1 MPHGPSIG
9 GRVESERSIPRTLT
23 FLLTLAVLLYLIEKI
38 GQALLSLS
46 TVWLMLAVAWL
57 LAFTLRPLV
66 KWIGRQSAPAP
77 VLEWVRKRA
86 GDKWARRLEYP
97 SRGFSI
103 FVVYLGL
110 VTVIAIIVLAFVPL
124 VVEQIRQLV
133 DTIQQQ
139 ANKLPAG
146 IQRVTEFMTSA
157 REFLIT
163 QLHINPDSI
172 PLPTTQDLVTQFA
185 GIGTSLI
192 QFGLGLLAGIAAVL
206 GQFLLVVFLSV
217 LVMIDGGRLVEQVTR
232 VIPKRYENEMQ
243 HALDTIDRAFG
254 GFLRGTLLQGVIY
267 GIGVIVLMTMFGL
280 GSAVA
285 TGTITGVLMLIPILG
300 GPIGLI
306 VPLLVGLLQSSPN
319 TLWLIGALIIFQI
332 ILFNFIAPRLLSHA
346 LRMPSL
352 LVIVSL
358 LIGVQL
364 IGVWGFVFAVPIAA
378 VIYSIGLVILEQ
390 AKRAQDRHDEINAQ
404 EKALE

>member
-1 MPHGPSIG
+1 M
-9 GRVESERSIPRTLT
+9 ESERSIPRTLT

-66 KWIGRQSAPAP
+66 KWLSHQSAPAP
-77 VLEWVRKRA
+77 VLDWIRKRA
-86 GDKWARRLEYP
+86 GDNWARWLEHP

-103 FVVYLGL
+103 FIVYLGL
-110 VTVIAIIVLAFVPL
+110 VTAIAIIVLALVPL

-139 ANKLPAG
+139 ANQLPAG
-146 IQRVTEFMTSA
+146 IQRVTEFMISA

-185 GIGTSLI
+185 SIGTSLI
-192 QFGLGLLAGIAAVL
+192 QFGLGLIGGIAAVL

-217 LVMIDGGRLVEQVTR
+217 LVMIDGGRLVEQVAR
-232 VIPKRYENEMQ
+232 VIPKRYEREMQ

-267 GIGVIVLMTMFGL
+267 GFVVIVLMTMFGL

-285 TGTITGVLMLIPILG
+285 TGTITGTLMLIPILG

-319 TLWLIGALIIFQI
+319 TLWLIGALIIFQV
-332 ILFNFIAPRLLSHA
+332 ILFNFITPRLLSHA

-390 AKRAQDRHDEINAQ
+390 AKHTQDRQDEINAQ

>member
-1 MPHGPSIG
+1 M
-9 GRVESERSIPRTLT
+9 ESERSIPSTLT

-66 KWIGRQSAPAP
+66 KWLSHQSAPAP
-77 VLEWVRKRA
+77 VLDWIRKRA
-86 GDKWARRLEYP
+86 GDKWARRLEHP

-103 FVVYLGL
+103 FIVYLGL
-110 VTVIAIIVLAFVPL
+110 ITAIAIIVLALVPL

-146 IQRVTEFMTSA
+146 IQRFTEFMTSA

-172 PLPTTQDLVTQFA
+172 PLPTSQDLVTQFA

-217 LVMIDGGRLVEQVTR
+217 LVMIDGERLVEQVAR
-232 VIPKRYENEMQ
+232 VIPKRYEREMQ

-285 TGTITGVLMLIPILG
+285 VGTITGVLMVIPILG

-319 TLWLIGALIIFQI
+319 TLWLIGALIVFQV
-332 ILFNFIAPRLLSHA
+332 ILFNFITPRLLSHA

-358 LIGVQL
+358 LIGAQL
-364 IGVWGFVFAVPIAA
+364 IGIWGFVFAVPIAA

-390 AKRAQDRHDEINAQ
+390 AKRAQDRSDEINAQ

>member
-1 MPHGPSIG
+1 M
-9 GRVESERSIPRTLT
+9 ESERSIPRTLT

-66 KWIGRQSAPAP
+66 KWISRQSAPAP
-77 VLEWVRKRA
+77 VLAWVRKRV
-86 GDKWARRLEYP
+86 GDKWARRLEHP

-103 FVVYLGL
+103 FIVYLGL
-110 VTVIAIIVLAFVPL
+110 VTAIAIIVLALVPL

-217 LVMIDGGRLVEQVTR
+217 LVMIDGGRLVDQVMR

-243 HALDTIDRAFG
+243 HALDMIDRAFG

-267 GIGVIVLMTMFGL
+267 GIVVIMLMTMFGL

-319 TLWLIGALIIFQI
+319 TLWLLGALIVFQV
-332 ILFNFIAPRLLSHA
+332 ILFNFITPRLLSHA

-358 LIGVQL
+358 LIGAQL
-364 IGVWGFVFAVPIAA
+364 IGIWGFVFAVPIAA

-390 AKRAQDRHDEINAQ
+390 AKRAQDRHDDLNSRER
-404 EKALE
+404 ALD